1 MNGQVLW
8 EVDDVTGAAKFGDSY
23 KSANY
28 LLEFHFYNAAWQTGD
43 HIHEGL
49 GFVPQHMKLT
59 NIFENSLRAVNP
71 AVTLPFW
78 DFTVDTAAGL
88 SVWDS
93 FAFQVR
99 LRSSR
104 IQVLILVSHH
114 IYILFAF
121 LIY

>member
-1 MNGQVLW
+1 MLW
-8 EVDDVTGAAKFGDSY
+8 EVDDVTGAAKFGDNY

-49 GFVPQHMKLT
+49 GFVPQHLKLT

-78 DFTVDTAAGL
+78 DFTIDTAAGL

-93 FAFQVR
+93 FAFQVKETII
-99 LRSSR
+99 SSSST
-104 IQVLILVSHH
+104 LFL
-114 IYILFAF
+114 YLLLFA
-121 LIY
+121 